1 VREPATDAHI
11 PYLWANS
18 GDRREALQIDAG
30 SIRDASPIAC
40 WMVYLSFASCCPRA
54 SISAP
59 CNAIAANH
67 VHSHAA
73 AVAHRSMVRQQVLRC
88 AGRDRS
94 LTKMSSMGNSQPTSI
109 TLQQSRVV
117 VAGGTSGIGFA
128 VAEAAARS
136 GAEVIIA
143 SSRPERVAA
152 ALEQLPQGTRG
163 ESLDFTDEAQVR
175 AFFARVGA
183 LDHLVYTA
191 GESLLLQ
198 TLAELS
204 IEAAQRAFEV
214 RYWGALKAVK
224 YAAPLIR
231 PGGSITLTSG
241 VASSRPLPAW
251 TIPSSILGAIESLTR
266 TLAVELAPLRVN
278 AVAPGVLRTALWD
291 NMSEG
296 DRESLY
302 DYIAG
307 KMPVRRVGEASDVAQ
322 TYLYLM
328 QQGFSTGQVIVVD
341 GGHVLV

>member
-1 VREPATDAHI
+1 MRNNQ
-11 PYLWANS
+11 L
-18 GDRREALQIDAG
+18 
-30 SIRDASPIAC
+30 
-40 WMVYLSFASCCPRA
+40 
-54 SISAP
+54 
-59 CNAIAANH
+59 
-67 VHSHAA
+67 
-73 AVAHRSMVRQQVLRC
+73 
-88 AGRDRS
+88 
-94 LTKMSSMGNSQPTSI
+94 TSI
-109 TLQQSRVV
+109 TLQQSRIV

-163 ESLDFTDEAQVR
+163 ESLDFTDEAQVS

-183 LDHLVYTA
+183 FDHLVYTA

-198 TLAELS
+198 TLSELS
-204 IEAAQRAFEV
+204 IEAAQQAFEV

-224 YAAPLIR
+224 YAAPHIR
-231 PGGSITLTSG
+231 AGGSITLTSG

-291 NMSEG
+291 SMSEA

-302 DYIAG
+302 EHIAG
-307 KMPVRRVGEASDVAQ
+307 KMPVRRVGEARDVAQ

-328 QQGFSTGQVIVVD
+328 QQGFGTGQVIVVD

>member
-1 VREPATDAHI
+1 MSNNH
-11 PYLWANS
+11 LS
-18 GDRREALQIDAG
+18 G
-30 SIRDASPIAC
+30 
-40 WMVYLSFASCCPRA
+40 
-54 SISAP
+54 
-59 CNAIAANH
+59 
-67 VHSHAA
+67 
-73 AVAHRSMVRQQVLRC
+73 
-88 AGRDRS
+88 
-94 LTKMSSMGNSQPTSI
+94 I

-128 VAEAAARS
+128 VAEAAAHS

-143 SSRPERVAA
+143 SSSPERVAA
-152 ALEQLPQGTRG
+152 ALARLPQGTRG
-163 ESLDFTDEAQVR
+163 EPLDFTDEAQVS

-183 LDHLVYTA
+183 FDHLVYTA
-191 GESLLLQ
+191 GETLLLQ
-198 TLAELS
+198 NLAELS

-224 YAAPLIR
+224 YGAPLIR
-231 PGGSITLTSG
+231 AGGSITLTSG

-291 NMSEG
+291 NMSEA
-296 DRESLY
+296 DREGLY
-302 DYIAG
+302 DYIAE

-322 TYLYLM
+322 AYLYLM
-328 QQGFSTGQVIVVD
+328 QQGFSTGQVVIVD

>member
-1 VREPATDAHI
+1 
-11 PYLWANS
+11 
-18 GDRREALQIDAG
+18 
-30 SIRDASPIAC
+30 
-40 WMVYLSFASCCPRA
+40 
-54 SISAP
+54 
-59 CNAIAANH
+59 
-67 VHSHAA
+67 
-73 AVAHRSMVRQQVLRC
+73 
-88 AGRDRS
+88 
-94 LTKMSSMGNSQPTSI
+94 MGNNQSTSI

-152 ALEQLPQGTRG
+152 ALERLPQGTRG
-163 ESLDFTDEAQVR
+163 ESLDFTDEEQVR
-175 AFFARVGA
+175 AFFARIGA

-191 GESLLLQ
+191 GESLFLQ

-204 IEAAQRAFEV
+204 IEAARRAFEV
-214 RYWGALKAVK
+214 RYWGALTAVK
-224 YAAPLIR
+224 YAAPLVR
-231 PGGSITLTSG
+231 AGGSITLTSG

-291 NMSEG
+291 NMSNA

-302 DYIAG
+302 DHIAG
-307 KMPVRRVGEASDVAQ
+307 KMLVQRVGEASDVAQ
-322 TYLYLM
+322 AYLYLM

>member
-1 VREPATDAHI
+1 
-11 PYLWANS
+11 
-18 GDRREALQIDAG
+18 
-30 SIRDASPIAC
+30 
-40 WMVYLSFASCCPRA
+40 
-54 SISAP
+54 
-59 CNAIAANH
+59 
-67 VHSHAA
+67 
-73 AVAHRSMVRQQVLRC
+73 
-88 AGRDRS
+88 
-94 LTKMSSMGNSQPTSI
+94 MGNSQITSI
-109 TLQQSRVV
+109 TLEQSRVV

-128 VAEAAARS
+128 VADAAARA

-143 SSRPERVAA
+143 SSNPARVAD
-152 ALEQLPQGTRG
+152 ALERLPRGTRG
-163 ESLDFTDEAQVR
+163 ETLNFTDEEQVR

-183 LDHLVYTA
+183 FDHLVYTA

-198 TLAELS
+198 TLADLS

-224 YAAPLIR
+224 HATPHIR

-241 VASSRPLPAW
+241 VASSRPLPTW

-291 NMSEG
+291 NMSEA
-296 DRESLY
+296 DREGLY
-302 DYIAG
+302 DHIAG
-307 KMPVRRVGEASDVAQ
+307 KMPVRRVGEASDVAR

>member
-1 VREPATDAHI
+1 MPPAFCLRGYRTCLLAPPNVILRRVLFTCDA
-11 PYLWANS
+11 
-18 GDRREALQIDAG
+18 
-30 SIRDASPIAC
+30 
-40 WMVYLSFASCCPRA
+40 F
-54 SISAP
+54 
-59 CNAIAANH
+59 NAIAANH

-73 AVAHRSMVRQQVLRC
+73 AVAHQSIVRQHVLRC
-88 AGRDRS
+88 AGRRRVDR
-94 LTKMSSMGNSQPTSI
+94 LITKTSSMGNSQLTSI
-109 TLQQSRVV
+109 TLQQSRIV

-136 GAEVIIA
+136 GADVIIA
-143 SSRPERVAA
+143 SSKPERVAA

-163 ESLDFTDEAQVR
+163 EALDFTDESQVR
-175 AFFARVGA
+175 AFFARVGPF
-183 LDHLVYTA
+183 DHLVYTA

-198 TLAELS
+198 NLAELS

-231 PGGSITLTSG
+231 AGGSITLTSG

-291 NMSEG
+291 NMSEA
-296 DRESLY
+296 DREGLY
-302 DYIAG
+302 DYIAE

>member
-1 VREPATDAHI
+1 
-11 PYLWANS
+11 
-18 GDRREALQIDAG
+18 
-30 SIRDASPIAC
+30 
-40 WMVYLSFASCCPRA
+40 
-54 SISAP
+54 
-59 CNAIAANH
+59 
-67 VHSHAA
+67 
-73 AVAHRSMVRQQVLRC
+73 
-88 AGRDRS
+88 
-94 LTKMSSMGNSQPTSI
+94 MGNNQSTSI

-128 VAEAAARS
+128 VAEAAAHS

-152 ALEQLPQGTRG
+152 ALERLPQGTRG
-163 ESLDFTDEAQVR
+163 ESLDFTDEQQVR
-175 AFFARVGA
+175 AFFARIGA

-191 GESLLLQ
+191 GESLFLQ

-204 IEAAQRAFEV
+204 IEAAHRAFEV

-224 YAAPLIR
+224 YAAPLVR
-231 PGGSITLTSG
+231 AGGSITLTSG

-291 NMSEG
+291 NMSNA

-302 DYIAG
+302 DHIAG
-307 KMPVRRVGEASDVAQ
+307 KMPVQRVGEASDVAQ
-322 TYLYLM
+322 AYLYLM

>member
-1 VREPATDAHI
+1 
-11 PYLWANS
+11 
-18 GDRREALQIDAG
+18 
-30 SIRDASPIAC
+30 
-40 WMVYLSFASCCPRA
+40 
-54 SISAP
+54 
-59 CNAIAANH
+59 
-67 VHSHAA
+67 
-73 AVAHRSMVRQQVLRC
+73 
-88 AGRDRS
+88 
-94 LTKMSSMGNSQPTSI
+94 
-109 TLQQSRVV
+109 
-117 VAGGTSGIGFA
+117 
-128 VAEAAARS
+128 
-136 GAEVIIA
+136 
-143 SSRPERVAA
+143 
-152 ALEQLPQGTRG
+152 
-163 ESLDFTDEAQVR
+163 
-175 AFFARVGA
+175 
-183 LDHLVYTA
+183 
-191 GESLLLQ
+191 LLLQ

-231 PGGSITLTSG
+231 VGGSITLTSG

-291 NMSEG
+291 NMSEA

>member
-1 VREPATDAHI
+1 MLR
-11 PYLWANS
+11 YS
-18 GDRREALQIDAG
+18 GRR
-30 SIRDASPIAC
+30 
-40 WMVYLSFASCCPRA
+40 RA
-54 SISAP
+54 
-59 CNAIAANH
+59 
-67 VHSHAA
+67 
-73 AVAHRSMVRQQVLRC
+73 
-88 AGRDRS
+88 DRS
-94 LTKMSSMGNSQPTSI
+94 ITKTSSMGNSQLTSI

-128 VAEAAARS
+128 VADAAARA
-136 GAEVIIA
+136 GAEVIIV
-143 SSRPERVAA
+143 SSSPERVAA

-163 ESLDFTDEAQVR
+163 EPLDFTDEAQVS
-175 AFFARVGA
+175 AFFSRVGA
-183 LDHLVYTA
+183 FDHLVYTA

-198 TLAELS
+198 NLAELS

-224 YAAPLIR
+224 YATPHIR
-231 PGGSITLTSG
+231 TGGSITLTSG

-291 NMSEG
+291 NMSEA
-296 DRESLY
+296 DRAGLY
-302 DYIAG
+302 DYIAE
-307 KMPVRRVGEASDVAQ
+307 KMPVRRVGEASDVAK